1 MYNYNYVQS
10 KLSIHPSIHPSF
22 YLLSVYPYV
31 RPYPSFQKKKKNT
44 IHISKQNK
52 TSRLVFQ
59 RRFIF
64 NFTSASF
71 KLLDLICNNFNFS
84 NSTVSFVAILV
95 GWSLIQF
102 VHSAFIGLRSHI
114 LWQSSPSRTEIKWKH
129 HQIYIYRRPR
139 VFADCSLYCQAR
151 ICLPWLRLLW
161 QEQDCLPHTH
171 RSRGFVETLQ

>member
-1 MYNYNYVQS
+1 MYNLSY
-10 KLSIHPSIHPSF
+10 LSIHPSI
-22 YLLSVYPYV
+22 LLSFVCLSI
-31 RPYPSFQKKKKNT
+31 RTSISILSNLKQNKT

-64 NFTSASF
+64 NFASF
-71 KLLDLICNNFNFS
+71 QLLDLICNNFNFS
-84 NSTVSFVAILV
+84 NSTVSFVAISV

-114 LWQSSPSRTEIKWKH
+114 LWQSSLSRTEIKRKH

-139 VFADCSLYCQAR
+139 VFADGSLYCQAR

-161 QEQDCLPHTH
+161 KEQDCLPHTH